1 MTMPHKLGR
10 VGMVLESWFYTLNME
25 APAGMVGMVVVVV
38 REQAARTES
47 SQAVS
52 SWGNG
57 DDGDE
62 GGDNGNE
69 DESLR
74 VYLFAIDSNWYL
86 INFMGVK

>member
-1 MTMPHKLGR
+1 MMPHKLGR

-25 APAGMVGMVVVVV
+25 APAGMVGTVVVV

-57 DDGDE
+57 HDGDE
-62 GGDNGNE
+62 GDDDGSE
-69 DESLR
+69 DESLAFFF
-74 VYLFAIDSNWYL
+74 LQ
-86 INFMGVK
+86 

>member
-1 MTMPHKLGR
+1 MMPNKLGR

-38 REQAARTES
+38 VREQAARTES

-57 DDGDE
+57 HDGDEGDDDGDE
-62 GGDNGNE
+62 YQ
-69 DESLR
+69 SLAFIF
-74 VYLFAIDSNWYL
+74 LQKIPTDT
-86 INFMGVK
+86 

>member
-1 MTMPHKLGR
+1 MMPNKLGR

-25 APAGMVGMVVVVV
+25 APAGMGVGVV

-62 GGDNGNE
+62 GDDNGNE
-69 DESLR
+69 DESLAFIF
-74 VYLFAIDSNWYL
+74 LQ
-86 INFMGVK
+86 

>member
-25 APAGMVGMVVVVV
+25 APAGMVGVVVV
-38 REQAARTES
+38 REQTARTES

-62 GGDNGNE
+62 GDDNGNE
-69 DESLR
+69 DESLAFIF
-74 VYLFAIDSNWYL
+74 LQ
-86 INFMGVK
+86 